1 MENKDFDQIAII
13 RDLMLEDPNIEG
25 LLVWQAAKLALEDK
39 YLYEL
44 MIDWA
49 KETHDDN
56 KKEMLREV
64 VNYTDEILR
73 KAKITK

>member
-1 MENKDFDQIAII
+1 VENKDFDQIAII